1 MAKLSSVGF
10 ISPSTNSARRN
21 GIDIV
26 GREEVYS
33 RERKVVRDEFTKLGT
48 IGSWKDPEV
57 KERLQVFAKQVINTT
72 QTLVS
77 ERSDL
82 ISMVLPTETI
92 LPGDTFVL
100 RNLHGV
106 NVYYGTYGASV
117 RMSRPQFTQYTQTTN
132 LKEVGLK
139 LELNQIRVGK
149 YSPSELADYTAGVI
163 EAWRNRLLFVTTLGG
178 MTAYQSGGDQ
188 HLAGTNVA
196 FATVEAA
203 LDKLTDEADAA
214 LIVGRRKAIA
224 LLANMTGWSDTVID
238 EYKGTGVIGMYAGIP
253 VKKVY
258 SFTDPDYG
266 WVSPMDDDDLWI
278 FSSLPAG
285 AQVVADK
292 LRTDDEIIAANET
305 MNMYFRWDD
314 GIGIFHTNRIVRLQN
329 LT

>member
-21 GIDIV
+21 GLNIGD
-26 GREEVYS
+26 RQEVYS
-33 RERKVVRDEFTKLGT
+33 RERKVVRDEFAKLGT
-48 IGSWKDPEV
+48 IGSWKDAPV
-57 KERLQVFAKQVINTT
+57 KEKLDTFAKQVINTT
-72 QTLVS
+72 QTLIA
-77 ERSDL
+77 ERRDL

-92 LPGDTFVL
+92 TPGDTFVL

-139 LELNQIRVGK
+139 LELNQVRVGK
-149 YSPSELADYTAGVI
+149 YSPSELADYTTGVI
-163 EAWRNRLLFVTTLGG
+163 EAWRNRLLFTTTLAG
-178 MTAYQSGGDQ
+178 MTAYQASGTQ
-188 HLAGTNVA
+188 YTAGTSLS
-196 FATVEAA
+196 FATMEVA
-203 LDKLTDEADAA
+203 LNTLTDEADAA
-214 LIVGRRKAIA
+214 LIVGRRQAIGA
-224 LLANMTGWSDTVID
+224 LANMSGWSDTVID
-238 EYKGTGVIGMYAGIP
+238 EYKGTGVIGMFAGIP

-266 WVSPMDDDDLWI
+266 WVSPMDADDLWI

-285 AQVVADK
+285 AQVIADR

-314 GIGIFHTNRIVRLQN
+314 GIGIFHTNRICRIQN
-329 LT
+329 IT